1 MKKVAIIGAGKMT
14 KPMVDY
20 FIDKCGF
27 QVFIVNRTVSKAD
40 RIIAGRPLGKCI
52 RWTAGESEILDEV
65 ISKVDI
71 VISMVPKPL
80 HLNVAKSCLRYKK
93 NMLTTAYEIPEL
105 IALDKE
111 VKKNGIMI
119 LNELGEVP
127 GIDHFGTQML
137 LDEIKK
143 EGGKVLSVKSY
154 GSGLPAFEHNTNP
167 LLYKFSWDPNTVF
180 VAAQTSAAYYIK
192 GKRIEVPGEKLFEDF
207 WLVDIEGLSTFETY
221 PNKDCKKYLKPFGLD
236 TIEDITFYRGLLRYT
251 GYCNTL
257 RNIKELGFLNSKE
270 KESYVGKTY
279 RQLLGSLIGAESTDD
294 LELKTAKHLNVHNN
308 ADIIHRL
315 KWLGL
320 FKDRTIDIK
329 EGTKLDVLLDRM
341 LKKMAYQPHEKDM
354 IILHIEVIAD
364 FPGPGREKR
373 LATMVVEGIPYGD
386 SAMSRA
392 VALPAAIAARLI
404 LEGKIKG
411 KGLLTPPTM
420 PELYPPVLE
429 ELETYGYSF
438 NRQTIKIPLNSKI
451 FKYRDMS

>member
-20 FIDKCGF
+20 FIDICGF
-27 QVFIVNRTVSKAD
+27 QVVMVNRTVSNAEKV
-40 RIIAGRPLGKCI
+40 IAGRPLGKTV
-52 RWTAGESEILDEV
+52 RWAAGESEVLDEV
-65 ISKVDI
+65 ICKADI

-80 HLNVAKSCLRYKK
+80 HLNVAKSCLRCKK

-105 IALDKE
+105 MALDKE
-111 VKKNGIMI
+111 AKKKGIMI

-137 LDEIKK
+137 LDEIKN
-143 EGGKVLSVKSY
+143 EGGKVLSLKSY

-180 VAAQTSAAYYIK
+180 VAAQTSAAYYVK
-192 GKRIEVPGEKLFEDF
+192 GKRVEVPGEKLFEDF
-207 WLVDIEGLSTFETY
+207 WLVDIEGLCTFETY

-236 TIEDITFYRGLLRYT
+236 TVPDITFYRGLLRYT

-257 RNIKELGFLNSKE
+257 RNIKELGFLDSKE
-270 KESYVGKTY
+270 KENYVKKTY
-279 RQLLGSLIGAESTDD
+279 RQLVASLIGAKSTDD
-294 LELKTAKHLNVHNN
+294 LEEDTAKYLNVHNN

-320 FKDRTIDIK
+320 FDDRTIDIR

-341 LKKMAYQPHEKDM
+341 LKKMSYQPHEKDM
-354 IILHIEVIAD
+354 IILHIEVIVE
-364 FPGPGREKR
+364 FPGPHREKR
-373 LATMVVEGIPYGD
+373 LATMVVEGIPDGD

-411 KGLLTPPTM
+411 TGLLMPPTM
-420 PELYPPVLE
+420 PELYPLVLE

-438 NRQTIKIPLNSKI
+438 KRQTIQVPINGKI
-451 FKYRDMS
+451 FKYKKVS